1 MNRLKE
7 ERKKMHKTQNDIAK
21 KLNITQQ
28 AYSVYENETIQPTRN
43 MMISIAKVFG
53 QNVSYLF
60 CLDENFEQTKTELKE
75 NKQENLT
82 EEQKI
87 LLEKIKALDDM
98 QLKQVS
104 SFVDKVIALD
114 KEQEQMVKILI
125 SEKYK
130 NKNDDVN

>member
-7 ERKKMHKTQNDIAK
+7 ERKKMHKTQKDIAK

-60 CLDENFEQTKTELKE
+60 CLDENSEQLGTEEKE
-75 NKQENLT
+75 NEQEDLT
-82 EEQKI
+82 EEQKTLI
-87 LLEKIKALDDM
+87 EKIKELDDT
-98 QLKQVS
+98 QCKQINLYTE
-104 SFVDKVIALD
+104 KIIAFD
-114 KEQEQMVKILI
+114 KEQEQIVKNLFKQ
-125 SEKYK
+125 KYENK
-130 NKNDDVN
+130 NKFKK